1 MSLLQSSVTC
11 MLNLSHTSYLFS
23 HPLICCTS
31 SLLPT
36 EIKGFLSY
44 SHTQVK
50 NSKFRMTLFL
60 SLTPLTG
67 SLPSVSQSE
76 LFSQPQVLSHSKP
89 TLFSQRRSSQPS
101 NGGPICGVPLSLQ
114 HNPNASNEIRD
125 KERTLPRMRTGT
137 FCEFSCPC
145 PLPGVFCLGSM

>member
-11 MLNLSHTSYLFS
+11 MLNLSH
-23 HPLICCTS
+23 PLICCTS

-36 EIKGFLSY
+36 KIKGFLSY

-76 LFSQPQVLSHSKP
+76 LFSQPHVLSHSKP
-89 TLFSQRRSSQPS
+89 TLFSQRSSQPS
-101 NGGPICGVPLSLQ
+101 NGGPICGIPLSLQ
-114 HNPNASNEIRD
+114 HNPNASKEMRD

-137 FCEFSCPC
+137 FYEFSCPY

>member
-1 MSLLQSSVTC
+1 MSLLQNSVTC

-23 HPLICCTS
+23 HPLIYCTS

-36 EIKGFLSY
+36 KIKAF
-44 SHTQVK
+44 SHTLTLKLK

-114 HNPNASNEIRD
+114 HNPNASKDMTD
-125 KERTLPRMRTGT
+125 KERELFRA
-137 FCEFSCPC
+137 CAQ
-145 PLPGVFCLGSM
+145 